1 MNRERSLARLA
12 GGDGGRRPWDVLVV
26 GGGATGLGAAVE
38 AAARGYRTALLE
50 GCDFAKGTSSRST
63 KLAHGGVRYLR
74 QGDLSLVIEALRE
87 RGLLLRNAPHLVHN
101 LRFVVPSYE
110 WWEGPFYGA
119 GLKVYDLLAGRLGLG
134 PSHHLSR
141 DETLALLP
149 TVEPAGLRGGVVY
162 HDAQFDD
169 ARLAV
174 TLARTLDDLGGVP
187 VNGMRVVG
195 LLKAGGRHRLVA
207 GVAARDE
214 ESGEQLEIAARVVVN
229 ATGVFADEVRRLDE
243 PDAEPLLAPSQ
254 GVHLVLDRRFLPGD
268 SAVLVPHTDDGRV
281 LFAVPWLGRV
291 VVGTTDTPVAS
302 VALEPRPLP
311 QEIEF
316 LLAHAGRYLTGHP
329 RREDVLSCF
338 AGLRPL
344 VAGGPGAGGAGGPA
358 GAGGA
363 SGTGGGGGPAGAAGA
378 SGRGG
383 APGGGGGEGGIH
395 SPTAALRRDH
405 LLQVSAS
412 GLVTITGGKWTTYRR
427 MGEDAIDAAAAV
439 AGLPDR
445 PSVTATLRLHG
456 APVAPATAGAEE
468 AAEDEAS
475 APRTA
480 HRPAAA
486 RGPAPGPGTPDAV
499 ASAYGADAAELERLI
514 AERPELAE
522 PLHPRLPYRAGEVVW
537 AARHEMARSVEDALA
552 RRTRALLLDA
562 RASAEAAPLAAALL
576 AGELGR
582 DEAWQRRQVT
592 AYRELARAYWLD

>member
-1 MNRERSLARLA
+1 MNRERSLARLTGELA
-12 GGDGGRRPWDVLVV
+12 ARRPWDVLVI
-26 GGGATGLGAAVE
+26 GGGATGLGAAVD

-50 GCDFAKGTSSRST
+50 GHDFAKGTSSRST

-87 RGLLLRNAPHLVHN
+87 RGRLLRNAPHLVRH

-134 PSHHLSR
+134 PSRPLSR
-141 DETLALLP
+141 AETLALLP

-169 ARLAV
+169 ARLAIA
-174 TLARTLDDLGGVP
+174 LARTLDDLGGVP
-187 VNGMRVVG
+187 VNAVRVVG
-195 LLKAGGRHRLVA
+195 LLKAAGPHGLVT
-207 GVAARDE
+207 GVTARDE
-214 ESGEQLEIAARVVVN
+214 ESGEALEIPARVVIN

-243 PDAEPLLAPSQ
+243 PGVEPLLAPSQ

-291 VVGTTDTPVAS
+291 VVGTTDTPVAAA
-302 VALEPRPLP
+302 ALEPRPLP

-316 LLAHAGRYLTGHP
+316 LLGHAGRYLTGHP
-329 RREDVLSCF
+329 EASDVLSCF

-344 VAGGPGAGGAGGPA
+344 IAGVAGVAAGESRGPGGAGGA
-358 GAGGA
+358 AGG
-363 SGTGGGGGPAGAAGA
+363 GV
-378 SGRGG
+378 GRGG
-383 APGGGGGEGGIH
+383 
-395 SPTAALRRDH
+395 TAALRRDH
-405 LLQVSAS
+405 LVQVSAS
-412 GLVTITGGKWTTYRR
+412 GLVTVTGGKWTTYRR
-427 MGEDAIDAAAAV
+427 MGEDAVDAAAAV

-456 APVAPATAGAEE
+456 AEAGGGQGGIGGGA
-468 AAEDEAS
+468 
-475 APRTA
+475 
-480 HRPAAA
+480 
-486 RGPAPGPGTPDAV
+486 GPAGHGGEGGGDGGGDGGDDRSMDPEV
-499 ASAYGADAAELERLI
+499 ARLI
-514 AERPELAE
+514 AERPEWGE
-522 PLHPRLPYRAGEVVW
+522 KLHPHLPYRAADVVR

-562 RASAEAAPLAAALL
+562 RASVEAAPRAAALL
-576 AGELGR
+576 AAELGR
-582 DEAWQRRQVT
+582 DDAWQRGQVA
-592 AYRELARAYWLD
+592 AYRELARGYWLDE

>member
-12 GGDGGRRPWDVLVV
+12 GELAARRPWDVLVI
-26 GGGATGLGAAVE
+26 GGGATGLGAAVD

-50 GCDFAKGTSSRST
+50 GYDFAKGTSSRST

-87 RGLLLRNAPHLVHN
+87 RGLLLRNAPHLVRH

-134 PSHHLSR
+134 PSRPLSR
-141 DETLALLP
+141 AETLALLP

-174 TLARTLDDLGGVP
+174 ALARTLDDLGGVP
-187 VNGMRVVG
+187 VNAVRVVG
-195 LLKAGGRHRLVA
+195 LLKASGPHGLIA
-207 GVAARDE
+207 GVTARDE
-214 ESGEQLEIAARVVVN
+214 ESGETFAVPARVVIN
-229 ATGVFADEVRRLDE
+229 ATGVFADAVRRLDE
-243 PDAEPLLAPSQ
+243 PGVEPLLAPSQ
-254 GVHLVLDRRFLPGD
+254 GVHLVLDRSFLPGD
-268 SAVLVPHTDDGRV
+268 SAILVPHTDDGRV

-291 VVGTTDTPVAS
+291 VVGTTDTPVATA
-302 VALEPRPLP
+302 ALEPRPLP

-316 LLAHAGRYLTGHP
+316 LLGHAGRYLTGHP
-329 RREDVLSCF
+329 RASDVLSCF

-344 VAGGPGAGGAGGPA
+344 IAEAGSGEAGG
-358 GAGGA
+358 GGA
-363 SGTGGGGGPAGAAGA
+363 SGGVGGG
-378 SGRGG
+378 
-383 APGGGGGEGGIH
+383 
-395 SPTAALRRDH
+395 TAALRRDH
-405 LLQVSAS
+405 LVQVAPS

-427 MGEDAIDAAAAV
+427 MGEDAVDAAAAV

-456 APVAPATAGAEE
+456 ASATGAGAAPATLGARAAGGAGG
-468 AAEDEAS
+468 AGGGSDRGGGGGGGDGRGGGGGGDD
-475 APRTA
+475 APDD
-480 HRPAAA
+480 P
-486 RGPAPGPGTPDAV
+486 
-499 ASAYGADAAELERLI
+499 ELAGLA
-514 AERPELAE
+514 AERPEWGEL
-522 PLHPRLPYRAGEVVW
+522 LHPRLPYRAVDVVR

-562 RASAEAAPLAAALL
+562 RASAEAAPRAAALL
-576 AGELGR
+576 AAELGR
-582 DEAWQRRQVT
+582 DDDWQRRQIA
-592 AYRELARAYWLD
+592 AYRELARGYWLE

>member
-1 MNRERSLARLA
+1 MNRERSLARLT
-12 GGDGGRRPWDVLVV
+12 GGLAARRPWDVLVI
-26 GGGATGLGAAVE
+26 GGGATGLGAAVD

-50 GCDFAKGTSSRST
+50 GHDFAKGTSSRST

-87 RGLLLRNAPHLVHN
+87 RGLLLRNAPHLVRHM
-101 LRFVVPSYE
+101 RFVVPSYE

-134 PSHHLSR
+134 PSRSLSR
-141 DETLALLP
+141 AETLALLP

-169 ARLAV
+169 ARLAIA
-174 TLARTLDDLGGVP
+174 LARTLDDLGGVP
-187 VNGMRVVG
+187 VNAVRVVG
-195 LLKAGGRHRLVA
+195 LLKTAGPHGLVA

-214 ESGEQLEIAARVVVN
+214 ESGEALEVPARAVIN

-243 PDAEPLLAPSQ
+243 PAALPLLAPSQ

-291 VVGTTDTPVAS
+291 VVGTTDTPVAAA
-302 VALEPRPLP
+302 ALEPRPLP

-316 LLAHAGRYLTGHP
+316 LLGHAGRYLTGHP
-329 RREDVLSCF
+329 RASDVLSCF

-344 VAGGPGAGGAGGPA
+344 IAGYPSEGSAGSPGPGGAA
-358 GAGGA
+358 GAGG
-363 SGTGGGGGPAGAAGA
+363 GGV
-378 SGRGG
+378 GRGG
-383 APGGGGGEGGIH
+383 
-395 SPTAALRRDH
+395 TAALRRDH
-405 LLQVSAS
+405 LVQVSAS

-427 MGEDAIDAAAAV
+427 MGEDALDAAAAV

-456 APVAPATAGAEE
+456 DGGDRGNGGNDGGDGGDRGDGGDDRGMDPEVA
-468 AAEDEAS
+468 
-475 APRTA
+475 
-480 HRPAAA
+480 
-486 RGPAPGPGTPDAV
+486 
-499 ASAYGADAAELERLI
+499 RLI
-514 AERPELAE
+514 AERPEWGE
-522 PLHPRLPYRAGEVVW
+522 TLHSRLPYRAADVVR
-537 AARHEMARSVEDALA
+537 AARHEMARGVEDALA

-562 RASAEAAPLAAALL
+562 RASVEAAPRAAALL
-576 AGELGR
+576 AAELGR
-582 DEAWQRRQVT
+582 DDAWQRRQV
-592 AYRELARAYWLD
+592 ADYRELARGYWLDE